1 MILYYTW
8 DREYRGG
15 KGVEWWCINFGGD
28 CMHIGEERQGN
39 NGIDITVSSTID
51 DRVRLLLYVAVTVNN
66 RNVSMNE

>member
-1 MILYYTW
+1 
-8 DREYRGG
+8 
-15 KGVEWWCINFGGD
+15 
-28 CMHIGEERQGN
+28 MHIGEERQGN